1 LRLRLAPCVATAT
14 SRWPIALGHES
25 CDVALVQVLI
35 ASPLLLLIVVYVG
48 SLAISEI
55 GFRIGRPLRAH
66 TDEPARGLEGA
77 VQAAALGLLALLLG
91 FSFSL
96 VASRY
101 DSRREVIVREANA
114 IGTAYLRAQLLPEP
128 QRSESRE
135 ILRRYVAERIRAYD
149 LGTEAAKSAAIRSKE
164 LQDALWSRAMTTAG
178 DERVAPVFTATVV
191 QSLNEVIDS
200 SEEAVTAFENE
211 IPRSIMRLLLAIAA
225 VVAGI
230 AGYCDGVS
238 GRRLLLVFAVQPLLV
253 ALVIATITDMNQPFR
268 GRVRV
273 SQNALVRAEASM
285 Q

>member
-1 LRLRLAPCVATAT
+1 MPF
-14 SRWPIALGHES
+14 
-25 CDVALVQVLI
+25 

-48 SLAISEI
+48 SLAISEL
-55 GFRIGRPLRAH
+55 GFRMGARFRAR

-135 ILRRYVAERIRAYD
+135 ILRRYVAERVRAYD
-149 LGTEAAKSAAIRSKE
+149 LGTEVAATAATRSTE
-164 LQDALWSRAMTTAG
+164 LQDALWAHAMTAAR
-178 DERVAPVFTATVV
+178 DERVAPVYAASVAE
-191 QSLNEVIDS
+191 SLNDVIDS

-211 IPRSIMRLLLAIAA
+211 IPQSIVRLLLAIAA

-230 AGYCDGVS
+230 AGYCDGLIE
-238 GRRLLLVFAVQPLLV
+238 RRLLLVFAVQPLLV
-253 ALVIATITDMNQPFR
+253 ALVIATIADMDQPFR
-268 GRVRV
+268 GRVRI
-273 SQNALVRAEASM
+273 SQNALVRVEASM
-285 Q
+285 R